1 MLQMKPRRL
10 LRYAVMG
17 GVLLVVG
24 CSPFAFGAVHP
35 VFCTAFQTAAFC
47 LVLLGA
53 VADALGH
60 EPEAPRQFRAL
71 CWLAAAFG
79 FLAAFQLLRLPAGL
93 LRLLSPNTLEVLR
106 SALPWRSGPSAAGIS
121 LRPFGTQLSA
131 MQYLACFALFALV
144 IGLFRTRRRR
154 LAMARFLTALGCAL
168 AFVGLH
174 GHWRAPSSIYGFWQS
189 VYGGK
194 PFGPFVNRN
203 HFAGYLAMVLPLAA
217 ALTAARTRRSRGRNS
232 GRPGAAGPMPW
243 GQVAAASCFVF
254 MFVAL
259 VASLSRGGMVS
270 AAAAGCIMTL
280 VAWRG
285 ARGRRSALALA
296 ALFVAGFLVATFY
309 AGPELLE
316 RLGQL
321 RAALASPFQTRRATV
336 ALRTLEIVGR
346 YPAFGTGLG
355 TFGAV
360 FTSVQTAELGPGLY
374 GYAHNDFVQLLAE
387 MGVAGVMV
395 ALAFVCALAR
405 LSYRRLKRMEMG
417 TDWWLTLG
425 AAASVGAL
433 AVHSFFDFNLH
444 IPANSF
450 LASAVVGLLCVSAA
464 SERPRRPPRALIRR
478 RPAPAAISLACVAL
492 AMAAAT
498 AAAVRHYAGTELM
511 RERPPSA
518 GALAPLSRACS
529 LSPLDPRP
537 RDMLSRAYAELA
549 REAQGEAAAQHYRTA
564 VAFGQLAIEL
574 SPTCS
579 LYHHSQGWLRYWAAG
594 RPTRED
600 FRMAEQHLR
609 QAVKFDPA
617 HPEWTLSLA
626 RFYLRTGRFSRADDL
641 FARALKLDADRA
653 PDVIVELAEA
663 GTSVG
668 RIRQILPDTAS
679 VHVALGDY
687 LRERGELAEAAESYA
702 TACALARA
710 ASPRDRAATALR
722 LAHARGAARAKT
734 YLESWMRA
742 DGQRIEYLRALAEVA
757 RIEDDRDAVIA
768 YLTKIVHKAPEDVY
782 ALMKL
787 GDVRRTGGDW
797 EEALRL
803 YRRAFR
809 LEPDSEALCVRI
821 TDCLA
826 RLERQSDAVR
836 TAQAFLARRPDSAP
850 VHFRVGLVL
859 CASDRIVEAVDH
871 FERAVELDP
880 QNERYRQ
887 ELGNAFR
894 LLREL
899 RRLRSDADAPA
910 RSP

>member
-1 MLQMKPRRL
+1 
-10 LRYAVMG
+10 
-17 GVLLVVG
+17 
-24 CSPFAFGAVHP
+24 
-35 VFCTAFQTAAFC
+35 
-47 LVLLGA
+47 
-53 VADALGH
+53 
-60 EPEAPRQFRAL
+60 
-71 CWLAAAFG
+71 
-79 FLAAFQLLRLPAGL
+79 
-93 LRLLSPNTLEVLR
+93 
-106 SALPWRSGPSAAGIS
+106 
-121 LRPFGTQLSA
+121 
-131 MQYLACFALFALV
+131 
-144 IGLFRTRRRR
+144 
-154 LAMARFLTALGCAL
+154 
-168 AFVGLH
+168 
-174 GHWRAPSSIYGFWQS
+174 
-189 VYGGK
+189 
-194 PFGPFVNRN
+194 
-203 HFAGYLAMVLPLAA
+203 MVLPLAA
-217 ALTAARTRRSRGRNS
+217 ALMAGRARRSRRRNP
-232 GRPGAAGPMPW
+232 GRPGAADPVPW
-243 GQVAAASCFVF
+243 GQVAAASCFLL

-280 VAWRG
+280 VAWLR

-321 RAALASPFQTRRATV
+321 RAALARPFETRRATV
-336 ALRTLEIVGR
+336 ALRALEIVGR

-374 GYAHNDFVQLLAE
+374 RYAHNDFVQLLAE
-387 MGVAGVMV
+387 TGVAGVMV
-395 ALAFVCALAR
+395 ALAFLGALAR

-417 TDWWLTLG
+417 ADWWLTLG
-425 AAASVGAL
+425 AAGSVGAL
-433 AVHSFFDFNLH
+433 TVHGLFDFNLH

-464 SERPRRPPRALIRR
+464 SDKPRRPRSALIRQ
-478 RPAPAAISLACVAL
+478 RPVLAAVSLACVAL

-498 AAAVRHYAGTELM
+498 AVAVRHYAGTELM
-511 RERPPSA
+511 GERPASS
-518 GALAPLSRACS
+518 GAAALSRACS
-529 LSPLDPRP
+529 LSPLDARP
-537 RDMLSRAYAELA
+537 RGMLSRTYARLA

-579 LYHHSQGWLRYWAAG
+579 PYHQRQGWLRYWAAG

-600 FRMAEQHLR
+600 LRMAEQHLR

-663 GTSVG
+663 GTSVDG
-668 RIRQILPDTAS
+668 IRQILPDTAS
-679 VHVALGDY
+679 AHVALGDY

-710 ASPRDRAATALR
+710 ASPRDRAAAALR
-722 LAHARGAARAKT
+722 LAHSRGAARAKT
-734 YLESWMRA
+734 YLESWMQE

-757 RIEDDRDAVIA
+757 RIEDDRDAMIA
-768 YLTKIVHKAPEDVY
+768 CLTKIIHKAPEDVY

-787 GDVRRTGGDW
+787 GDVWRTEGDW
-797 EEALRL
+797 EEALGL

-809 LEPDSEALCVRI
+809 LEPNSEALCVRI

-826 RLERQSDAVR
+826 RLERQPDAIR
-836 TAQAFLARRPDSAP
+836 TARTFLARRPDSAP

-859 CASDRIVEAVDH
+859 CGIDRIVEAVDH
-871 FERAVELDP
+871 LEQAVELDP

-899 RRLRSDADAPA
+899 RQLRSDAQAP
-910 RSP
+910 SP